1 MKRLLQRIGILFVIF
16 IAAGAG
22 YFYWMFNRTGESDT
36 VYTSMEESEL
46 PVVYMNVLGREM
58 NCLHGYVQEMDSA
71 GLRDSLTVLPD
82 DRNLDIRIAR
92 CQGNVTGIYYE
103 IRTLDQSRL
112 LERTSVENWTEGEN
126 GTEAFLPIQNLLE
139 QDQEYLLT
147 LTVETD
153 VNGAVRYYTRIVWTD
168 NTKVQQMVDLA
179 AEFSAMTFQP
189 EQASWIAPYLESD
202 STGNNSNLG
211 RMNIHSS
218 SAQITWGG
226 LAVEPAGE
234 VFVSLKELN
243 GDMASV
249 TLEYLA
255 IRRPPEAPEQVEYYE
270 VEDSFTMRWGDP
282 RIYMMDFERRTDQIF
297 TGSQDLFTGSRILL
311 GITGADQLQAEKSP
325 NGKIAA
331 FVTNGD
337 LWCFDQEERRAAN
350 VFSFRSSSE
359 RGIRPSYDQHAI
371 RILDVADSGDVD
383 FLVYGYMNRGV
394 HEGCMGVAMYH
405 YSSGS
410 EALEE
415 RFFAPVTESFERLQL
430 DIQELAYLSTSG
442 MLYIKV
448 DNGIYAIDLSSGE
461 YMIVAEGLAEGAYAI
476 SQDQTHLAWQEGSQI
491 YQSETIHLMNLET
504 GTKNEIHSQ
513 NGECVRVLGFVGDD
527 FIYGLAHE
535 GSQWVINGRVEELPM
550 YALEILGENM
560 EVQTRY
566 EKEGYYIAGVTV
578 GDSRIHLKRIV
589 PISGDS
595 YQLVDEDTIV
605 CNEEIVDDSLA
616 GIGWYTD
623 SQRQRIYYVQ
633 LDSEIGSG
641 RAIRA
646 FSPGKITY
654 ASGAVLNLT
663 SSVTAPGMEFY
674 AYGGGHL
681 LGVTQDFAQ
690 AVALSHE
697 KMGTVTDENGQ
708 VLWSRVDKPS
718 AASIRNAAE
727 AASQV
732 LSHLSEFDGNRLFSD
747 GVLLLDAR
755 GLNISQIQY
764 FLGKGWPVLAYGSN
778 QERYVLTGYDQYNV
792 TLYQPETGE
801 SWKMGLNDSS
811 AYFSAAGNDFIC
823 AVFAR

>member
-226 LAVEPAGE
+226 LFVEPAGE

-255 IRRPPEAPEQVEYYE
+255 IRRPPEDPEQVEYYE

-337 LWCFDQEERRAAN
+337 LWCFD
-350 VFSFRSSSE
+350 
-359 RGIRPSYDQHAI
+359 
-371 RILDVADSGDVD
+371 
-383 FLVYGYMNRGV
+383 
-394 HEGCMGVAMYH
+394 
-405 YSSGS
+405 
-410 EALEE
+410 
-415 RFFAPVTESFERLQL
+415 
-430 DIQELAYLSTSG
+430 
-442 MLYIKV
+442 
-448 DNGIYAIDLSSGE
+448 
-461 YMIVAEGLAEGAYAI
+461 
-476 SQDQTHLAWQEGSQI
+476 
-491 YQSETIHLMNLET
+491 
-504 GTKNEIHSQ
+504 
-513 NGECVRVLGFVGDD
+513 
-527 FIYGLAHE
+527 
-535 GSQWVINGRVEELPM
+535 
-550 YALEILGENM
+550 
-560 EVQTRY
+560 
-566 EKEGYYIAGVTV
+566 
-578 GDSRIHLKRIV
+578 
-589 PISGDS
+589 
-595 YQLVDEDTIV
+595 
-605 CNEEIVDDSLA
+605 
-616 GIGWYTD
+616 
-623 SQRQRIYYVQ
+623 
-633 LDSEIGSG
+633 
-641 RAIRA
+641 
-646 FSPGKITY
+646 
-654 ASGAVLNLT
+654 
-663 SSVTAPGMEFY
+663 
-674 AYGGGHL
+674 
-681 LGVTQDFAQ
+681 
-690 AVALSHE
+690 
-697 KMGTVTDENGQ
+697 
-708 VLWSRVDKPS
+708 
-718 AASIRNAAE
+718 
-727 AASQV
+727 
-732 LSHLSEFDGNRLFSD
+732 
-747 GVLLLDAR
+747 
-755 GLNISQIQY
+755 
-764 FLGKGWPVLAYGSN
+764 
-778 QERYVLTGYDQYNV
+778 
-792 TLYQPETGE
+792 
-801 SWKMGLNDSS
+801 
-811 AYFSAAGNDFIC
+811 
-823 AVFAR
+823 